1 MSIDKRQHVRQSI
14 SLKVRY
20 PSLDEFLEDYTA
32 NISIG
37 GCFLQSQQSFEQGQ
51 QLELTLELPD
61 GHEIQTQAVVR
72 WVSTEPNFTGV
83 GVQFV
88 VISKRDQRLI
98 ARLIESSNV

>member
-1 MSIDKRQHVRQSI
+1 MSIDKRQHKRHAI

-20 PSLDEFLEDYTA
+20 PSLNDFIEDYTA

-37 GCFLQSQQSFEQGQ
+37 GCFLHSNQVFEMGQ
-51 QLELTLELPD
+51 TFDLTLQLPD

-72 WVSTEPNFTGV
+72 WVSTDPGFAGV

-88 VISKRDQRLI
+88 VISRRDQRLI
-98 ARLIESSNV
+98 ERLVGS

>member
-1 MSIDKRQHVRQSI
+1 MSIDKRQHKRHAI

-20 PSLDEFLEDYTA
+20 PSLDDFIEDYTA

-37 GCFLQSQQSFEQGQ
+37 GCFLQSTQVFEMGQ
-51 QLELTLELPD
+51 TFELTLQLPD

-72 WVSTEPNFTGV
+72 WISTDSEFSGV

-88 VISKRDQRLI
+88 VISQRDQRLI
-98 ARLIESSNV
+98 ERLVGV